1 MWISVLD
8 PPEPAKHNQ
17 EKLLDVTWSM
27 TTLNV
32 ILLVASFYIVI
43 KVYRMVLFKDLPL
56 LLSIVSISLALTCFL
71 IYNILMLIAT
81 YQMND
86 IDGYNNLYLNT
97 DRGVNFRLS
106 IDQLKVMFTFCAF
119 NFDLYKWCVFIVATK
134 QNVES

>member
-43 KVYRMVLFKDLPL
+43 KVYRMVLFKD
-56 LLSIVSISLALTCFL
+56 
-71 IYNILMLIAT
+71 
-81 YQMND
+81 
-86 IDGYNNLYLNT
+86 
-97 DRGVNFRLS
+97 
-106 IDQLKVMFTFCAF
+106 
-119 NFDLYKWCVFIVATK
+119 
-134 QNVES
+134 